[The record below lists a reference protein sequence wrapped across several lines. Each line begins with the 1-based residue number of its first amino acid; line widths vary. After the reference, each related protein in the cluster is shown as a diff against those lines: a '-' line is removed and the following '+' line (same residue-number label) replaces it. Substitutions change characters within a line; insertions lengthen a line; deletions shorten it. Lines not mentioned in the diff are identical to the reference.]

1 MDVAEI
7 LRRSNQASLDSLVP
21 LIKIQTRTDM
31 KRYAQNGYSV
41 GITAKEFSEKYPL
54 LPIENIYFS
63 DNLFD
68 TLYYG
73 ELDFEMPIVL
83 NLQIYGNKR
92 LAVKESDEEFQKR
105 VLATVANIKTLDK
118 NKLSCYIN
126 SLSDGLSMS
135 VLAAYVKRTKPSAA
149 LYDFFFS
156 FYKYKDYGF
165 AHLDLED
172 FEKVVVKKSEKA
184 KNKTAEKTKALPD
197 VVTIYRGEGDDSTPY
212 TNTFSWTTS
221 LQIATFFACRFP
233 SPKDSRIITATIPK
247 SAIIEYFPDAEKEV
261 IVSPSSIKNEKIQVL
276 YGIDSVGHYYSAFDS
291 LYQTYRRK
299 MKRVYMDNNSSA
311 HDATHTLRVLFD
323 ALMVVYVGEYNLT
336 QKDLKRLCDAILYHD
351 VGRINED
358 VDDLH
363 GAASAKIYE
372 KEVSASDAITS
383 FLVQYHCIDDNI
395 SMQAMKSLGF
405 KAEEKV
411 KLLYNILKDADA
423 LDRTRFGM
431 KDVDPTYFRLP
442 VSIQLLPTAQLC
454 VGSLE
459 L

>member
-1 MDVAEI
+1 
-7 LRRSNQASLDSLVP
+7 
-21 LIKIQTRTDM
+21 
-31 KRYAQNGYSV
+31 
-41 GITAKEFSEKYPL
+41 
-54 LPIENIYFS
+54 
-63 DNLFD
+63 
-68 TLYYG
+68 
-73 ELDFEMPIVL
+73 
-83 NLQIYGNKR
+83 
-92 LAVKESDEEFQKR
+92 
-105 VLATVANIKTLDK
+105 
-118 NKLSCYIN
+118 
-126 SLSDGLSMS
+126 
-135 VLAAYVKRTKPSAA
+135 
-149 LYDFFFS
+149 
-156 FYKYKDYGF
+156 
-165 AHLDLED
+165 
-172 FEKVVVKKSEKA
+172 
-184 KNKTAEKTKALPD
+184 
-197 VVTIYRGEGDDSTPY
+197 
-212 TNTFSWTTS
+212 
-221 LQIATFFACRFP
+221 
-233 SPKDSRIITATIPK
+233 
-247 SAIIEYFPDAEKEV
+247 
-261 IVSPSSIKNEKIQVL
+261 
-276 YGIDSVGHYYSAFDS
+276 
-291 LYQTYRRK
+291 
-299 MKRVYMDNNSSA
+299 MDNNSSD

-372 KEVSASDAITS
+372 KEVSAPDAITS

>member
-172 FEKVVVKKSEKA
+172 FEKVVAKKSKKA

-197 VVTIYRGEGDDSTPY
+197 VVTIYRGEGDDSTHY
-212 TNTFSWTTS
+212 TNAFSWTTS

-247 SAIIEYFPDAEKEV
+247 SAIIEYFPDAEEEV

-299 MKRVYMDNNSSA
+299 IKRVYMDNNSSD

-323 ALMVVYVGEYNLT
+323 ALMVVYVGE
-336 QKDLKRLCDAILYHD
+336 
-351 VGRINED
+351 
-358 VDDLH
+358 
-363 GAASAKIYE
+363 
-372 KEVSASDAITS
+372 
-383 FLVQYHCIDDNI
+383 
-395 SMQAMKSLGF
+395 
-405 KAEEKV
+405 
-411 KLLYNILKDADA
+411 
-423 LDRTRFGM
+423 
-431 KDVDPTYFRLP
+431 
-442 VSIQLLPTAQLC
+442 
-454 VGSLE
+454 
-459 L
+459 

>member
-1 MDVAEI
+1 MDVAEV

-21 LIKIQTRTDM
+21 LTKIQTRMDM
-31 KRYAQNGYSV
+31 KRYTQNGYSV

-54 LPIENIYFS
+54 LPVENIYFS

-73 ELDFEMPIVL
+73 ELDFEIPIVL
-83 NLQIYGNKR
+83 NLQIYGDKR
-92 LAVKESDEEFQKR
+92 LSIRESDEEFQKR
-105 VLATVANIKTLDK
+105 VLATVANIKTLNK
-118 NKLSCYIN
+118 NHLSFYVN

-135 VLAAYVKRTKPSAA
+135 VLATYVKRAKPSAA

-165 AHLDLED
+165 GHLSLED
-172 FEKVVVKKSEKA
+172 FEKVIAKKSEKA
-184 KNKTAEKTKALPD
+184 KNKTAEKVKTLPD

-212 TNTFSWTTS
+212 TNAFSWTTS
-221 LQIATFFACRFP
+221 LRIAAFFACRFP
-233 SPKDSRIITATIPK
+233 SPKDSCIITATIPK
-247 SAIIEYFPDAEKEV
+247 SAIIEYFPDAEEEV
-261 IVSPSSIKNEKIQVL
+261 IVSPSSIKNEKIQTL
-276 YGIDSVGHYYSAFDS
+276 YGIDSVGYHYSAFDS
-291 LYQTYRRK
+291 LYQTYRK
-299 MKRVYMDNNSSA
+299 KIKRVYSDNNSSD

-323 ALMVVYVGEYNLT
+323 ALMVICVGEYNLT
-336 QKDLKRLCDAILYHD
+336 QKDLKQLCNAIVYHD
-351 VGRINED
+351 VGRTNED
-358 VDDLH
+358 VDNLH

-372 KEVSASDAITS
+372 KEASTPDAITS
-383 FLVQYHCIDDNI
+383 FLVHYHCIDDNV
-395 SMQAMKSLGF
+395 SMEAMKSLGF
-405 KAEEKV
+405 KDEEKV

>member
-83 NLQIYGNKR
+83 NLQIYGNK
-92 LAVKESDEEFQKR
+92 
-105 VLATVANIKTLDK
+105 
-118 NKLSCYIN
+118 
-126 SLSDGLSMS
+126 SDGLSMS

-172 FEKVVVKKSEKA
+172 FEKVVAKKSKKA

-291 LYQTYRRK
+291 LYQTYRRRIK
-299 MKRVYMDNNSSA
+299 KVYMDNNSSD

-372 KEVSASDAITS
+372 KEVSAPDAITS